1 MTVLLIHTSRLCQD
15 LAIFWHAYLLFVVD
29 CTWTRYTSL
38 PVFKDLCD
46 ILKKKIHFSYCDW
59 IFPSFIDLND
69 DVVTFTKSQF
79 SYLDLKVGNDPR
91 LLDATILLS
100 FRTKMH
106 QGLLFYL
113 YDDLNNFVQLE
124 IKTGFRLVLSF
135 NQFQTIRT
143 LEVKIPGRR
152 KMSES

>member
-1 MTVLLIHTSRLCQD
+1 MWITLWIWEKIWWTIQSPSFLTV
-15 LAIFWHAYLLFVVD
+15 
-29 CTWTRYTSL
+29 TWT
-38 PVFKDLCD
+38 
-46 ILKKKIHFSYCDW
+46 
-59 IFPSFIDLND
+59 FPSFVDLND

-143 LEVKIPGRR
+143 LEVKIPGNQ
-152 KMSES
+152 KMSESCIFCMHIELQKKILSPYILHLTVKLLW